1 MTSNKKYLEYVLDQL
16 LELEDITYKSMMRD
30 YISYYRG
37 EIVDVIYDD
46 RFLVTPVKSEVEYNT
61 NAKYEYPYEVVKE
74 MILVEKVDN
83 KEFLN
88 DY

>member
-1 MTSNKKYLEYVLDQL
+1 MK
-16 LELEDITYKSMMRD
+16 
-30 YISYYRG
+30 
-37 EIVDVIYDD
+37 
-46 RFLVTPVKSEVEYNT
+46 PVKSEVEYNT